1 MAQYRNF
8 LALSLIVVSLG
19 LLGTGCSTTKKDP
32 NQPQPSDDILE
43 LLTGFGES
51 ISQRDYQRAVGYL
64 TPEDRSLIL
73 NANGKVPEDKQRA
86 LSALPLQRLIRS
98 QGVRVEGGYLA
109 GIYDRLPVLRP
120 IDELATQSESSS
132 ETPSGIENGREDESQ
147 TLGQSATGGYEDLL
161 DGKEAPELAE
171 MELPQVSPE
180 EAQLKAAVR
189 DFFQALNQGKYQ
201 DALSLVNE
209 NERSIFLDDKGRLKN
224 SAKQRLEK
232 IDQRTSSRDAL
243 LLRDGKIT
251 GVTLLLPPE

>member
-1 MAQYRNF
+1 
-8 LALSLIVVSLG
+8 LATKSPPPPTRGSLW
-19 LLGTGCSTTKKDP
+19 
-32 NQPQPSDDILE
+32 QPEQELE
-43 LLTGFGES
+43 SGAEVRKNDGWLTAS
-51 ISQRDYQRAVGYL
+51 
-64 TPEDRSLIL
+64 
-73 NANGKVPEDKQRA
+73 
-86 LSALPLQRLIRS
+86 RL
-98 QGVRVEGGYLA
+98 
-109 GIYDRLPVLRP
+109 
-120 IDELATQSESSS
+120 TQSESSS